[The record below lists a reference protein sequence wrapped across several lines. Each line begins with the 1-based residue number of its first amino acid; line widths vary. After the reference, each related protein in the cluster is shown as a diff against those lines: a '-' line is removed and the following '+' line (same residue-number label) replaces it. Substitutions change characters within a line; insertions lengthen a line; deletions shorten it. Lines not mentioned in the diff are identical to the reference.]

1 MGTSGTAK
9 IPVANTFVVE
19 DPETSVEIKIKT
31 LDSQTYNLR
40 VDKCV
45 PIPALKEQIATIT
58 GVLSDQQRL
67 ICRGRVLKDDQLL
80 SAYHVEDGHT
90 LHLVVRQPYPSS
102 APFLVSEGLSVNPA
116 ANSAPDSNLNN
127 PSQISRTIVLEAF
140 NVDQTNIDSTPL
152 NRIVE
157 NILNSFGASNNG
169 SVNVSANIR
178 EAHSERLPRP
188 FTDTA
193 ASSTRNQQNITSQG
207 IESDRQREALRFPS
221 AVSSGHQN
229 LPEIPHSLTTL
240 RQYLAHLNNEF
251 RREMPVSNADI
262 YRTVGEASTVH
273 QNEGLD
279 HVPLSHRSSR
289 GDDLP
294 SPAALAEILKL
305 TRQLLAEHAEDCL
318 LGLARELEHD
328 TSAAAYPMRSNV
340 QSNAIRTGF
349 FLQNLGSLLLEL
361 GRTTMTLRMG
371 QGPNEIV
378 VNSGPAVFISA
389 SGPNPVMVQPV
400 PFYPAPSFGGMHIGS
415 TNSGHG
421 PEGERVAF
429 SVLPRN
435 IDIRIHT
442 VPIPADSQN
451 RLGSTHIQQ
460 ENINLARTSIDRD
473 SVHQAAQSHPHN
485 ATLSGEYGFGVV
497 PLRAVV
503 AMPTG
508 VSSSQSDLSGNLIPL
523 LNPLFARIRQH
534 NTGNVNVTLS
544 PQAIPLHQ
552 GSVESNEELIPDSMR
567 RILESYT
574 GGSLQETQVQSYTL
588 PVVSESSIPPTLE
601 IDHHEANIYI
611 SSERITPSD
620 YGESSHVN
628 DGQHVGQGSLLQFL
642 STFNQP
648 SNTLLVGEQIDTG
661 GVNQQEPTDGSH
673 SEQVSIDRDS
683 VSNEPSR
690 AVNDQGVLFSNFL
703 RQLMPLLMQD
713 TAVTQDISRVNPNP
727 VILET
732 HTVSSVDAS
741 SSQHL
746 RDQPESP
753 NPKRHKRE

>member
-40 VDKCV
+40 VDKV

-67 ICRGRVLKDDQLL
+67 ICHGRVLKDDQLL
-80 SAYHVEDGHT
+80 SAY
-90 LHLVVRQPYPSS
+90 P
-102 APFLVSEGLSVNPA
+102 
-116 ANSAPDSNLNN
+116 NSTPDSNLNN

-140 NVDQTNIDSTPL
+140 NVDQTNIDSALL

-178 EAHSERLPRP
+178 VIQDSPVLLIS
-188 FTDTA
+188 FWDGCSTNLQLTNDTA
-193 ASSTRNQQNITSQG
+193 ASSTQNQQNITSQG
-207 IESDRQREALRFPS
+207 IESDRLREAFRFPS

-251 RREMPVSNADI
+251 RREMPVSN
-262 YRTVGEASTVH
+262 VFF
-273 QNEGLD
+273 
-279 HVPLSHRSSR
+279 SS
-289 GDDLP
+289 
-294 SPAALAEILKL
+294 
-305 TRQLLAEHAEDCL
+305 Q
-318 LGLARELEHD
+318 GLARELEHD

-371 QGPNEIV
+371 QGPNEVV

-435 IDIRIHT
+435 VDIRIHT
-442 VPIPADSQN
+442 GCRAVPIPADSQN

-485 ATLSGEYGFGVV
+485 ATLSGQYGFGVV

-534 NTGNVNVTLS
+534 NTGYVNVALS

-552 GSVESNEELIPDSMR
+552 GSFESNEELIPDSMR

-588 PVVSESSIPPTLE
+588 PVVSESSIPPTFE

-628 DGQHVGQGSLLQFL
+628 DRQHVGQGSLLQFL

-673 SEQVSIDRDS
+673 SEQVCFDRDS

-713 TAVTQDISRVNPNP
+713 CAITQDISRVNPNP

-741 SSQHL
+741 SSQHQ

-753 NPKRHKRE
+753 NPKRHKVSFYDSMFLLFFC